1 MDGEFSLIDGF
12 QRLRAADPVHL
23 ATDACLS
30 IRRPGMECGLCREA
44 CPAGVL
50 SGGLWSIKLETQGCI
65 GCGICAATCP
75 TGAIR
80 VEGFDLPQTPESAEP
95 AEPAEAAE
103 AARPLE
109 CRRVPEALRAEG
121 AEVVPCLGGLTAPDL
136 IDRAAEGATIIDRGW
151 CADCPVGHCAAP
163 WEAALSAARDLLA
176 LADAG
181 LPERLGVAEA
191 PLPAQEA
198 LPVAALRPDLI
209 PNRRDFFRR
218 LVAPAP
224 EPHSPEESQR
234 IVFGR
239 GLVRPIALQ
248 RSLDSLRALNDGAL
262 PPEVMPAVTINSAAC
277 DLHGICAAICPTGA
291 LRLTEP
297 GGATLAI
304 DYDATACISC
314 GECQRVCPG
323 KALSLNPAGNG
334 ALPEGR
340 ETLVTRA
347 RGICMGCGDSFAQGA
362 GEMELYCVPCRNSR
376 SLMQDMAHL
385 RGGNFPQV

>member
-1 MDGEFSLIDGF
+1 MDGDFSETNGF
-12 QRLRAADPVHL
+12 QRLRASDPVHL
-23 ATDACLS
+23 AADACLS

-80 VEGFDLPQTPESAEP
+80 VEGFDLPHTPKP
-95 AEPAEAAE
+95 AEPVK

-109 CRRVPEALRAEG
+109 CRRVPEALRADG

-136 IDRAAEGATIIDRGW
+136 IDRAAEGATIMDRGW
-151 CADCPVGHCAAP
+151 CADCPVGHCPAP
-163 WEAALSAARDLLA
+163 WEATLSAAQDLLA

-181 LPERLGVAEA
+181 LPARLSVAKA
-191 PLPAQEA
+191 PLPAQAA
-198 LPVAALRPDLI
+198 LPVAALRPELI
-209 PNRRDFFRR
+209 PSRRDFFRR

-224 EPHSPEESQR
+224 EPHSPEESRR
-234 IVFGR
+234 IVFSR
-239 GLVRPIALQ
+239 GLVRPIARQ
-248 RSLDSLRALNDGAL
+248 RSLERLRGLTDGAL
-262 PPEVMPAVTINSAAC
+262 PPGVMPAVTINSAGC

-291 LRLTEP
+291 LRLSEP
-297 GGATLAI
+297 DGATLAI

-334 ALPEGR
+334 AVPQGR

-347 RGICMGCGDSFAQGA
+347 RGTCVACGDTFAQGA
-362 GEMELYCVPCRNSR
+362 GEPELYCIPCRNSR
-376 SLMQDMAHL
+376 SLMQGMSQL
-385 RGGNFPQV
+385 RGGNLPLA